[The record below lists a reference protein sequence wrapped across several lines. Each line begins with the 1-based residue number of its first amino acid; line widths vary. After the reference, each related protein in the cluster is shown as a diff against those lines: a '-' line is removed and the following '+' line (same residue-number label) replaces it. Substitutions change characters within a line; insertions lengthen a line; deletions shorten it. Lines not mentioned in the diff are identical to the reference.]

1 MKAVTL
7 REFGDAD
14 VLRMEELPT
23 SSPASGEVLIRVHS
37 VSVNQTLDLKVR
49 EGRYR
54 TNLRFPVVLGAD
66 PAGVIVDTGAGVPAA
81 RLGERVSVVASIR
94 CGDCR
99 FCRMGREDSCPRS
112 KHLGLDRWGGYA
124 EYVTVPVENVFTI
137 PDNLS
142 FAEASVIT
150 RHFPTAINL
159 LLNHA
164 QLEENE
170 WVLIMG
176 AAGALGSCGV
186 QIARHRG
193 ARVIAAAGSDS
204 RAETAREYGAE
215 FTVNYRQQ
223 DLEQE
228 VLRITEDH
236 GADVVFENI
245 ADPTLWP
252 GAFNSLAFSGR
263 LVTAGAHGG
272 GTVPL
277 DVKRLYLKRIRIIGQ
292 PGAGRSD
299 VDLALSL
306 AARGSIRAIIDR
318 IMPLGA
324 VKEAHGLLEQG
335 RVIGKI
341 ILDPTLAQA
350 ENPPVAPG
358 QPLPYPN
365 AV

>member
-1 MKAVTL
+1 MKAIAL
-7 REFGDAD
+7 RGFGGAD

-23 SSPASGEVLIRVHS
+23 PAPEAGEVLIRVHS

-49 EGRYR
+49 EGGYR
-54 TNLRFPVVLGAD
+54 TDLKFPVVLGAD
-66 PAGVIVDTGAGVPAA
+66 PAGVIVDTGAGVPAM
-81 RLGERVSVVASIR
+81 RCGERVSVVASIR

-137 PDNLS
+137 PNNLS

-164 QLEENE
+164 KLEKGE
-170 WVLIMG
+170 WVLIMA

-186 QIARHRG
+186 QIARHQG
-193 ARVIAAAGSDS
+193 ARVIAAAGADS
-204 RAETAREYGAE
+204 RAEAAKGYGAE
-215 FTVNYRQQ
+215 FTVNYRRQ

-228 VLRITEDH
+228 VLRLTDGH

-245 ADPTLWP
+245 ADPSLWP
-252 GAFNSLAFSGR
+252 GAFNSLAFAGR

-292 PGAGRSD
+292 PGASRHD
-299 VDLALSL
+299 VELALSL

-318 IMPLGA
+318 TMPLGA

-335 RVIGKI
+335 QIIGKI
-341 ILDPTLAQA
+341 ILDPTL
-350 ENPPVAPG
+350 G
-358 QPLPYPN
+358 
-365 AV
+365 

>member
-7 REFGDAD
+7 REFGSAD
-14 VLRMEELPT
+14 VLRMEDLPT
-23 SSPASGEVLIRVHS
+23 PSPASGEVLIRVHS

-49 EGRYR
+49 EGSYR
-54 TNLRFPVVLGAD
+54 TDLRFPVVLGAD
-66 PAGVIVDTGAGVPAA
+66 PAGVIVDTGAGVPGD
-81 RLGERVSVVASIR
+81 RCGERVSVVASIR
-94 CGDCR
+94 CGECR

-137 PDNLS
+137 SDNLS

-159 LLNHA
+159 LLNHGN
-164 QLEENE
+164 LEENE

-204 RAETAREYGAE
+204 RAETARDYGAE
-215 FTVNYRQQ
+215 FTVNYRRQ
-223 DLEQE
+223 DLARE
-228 VLRITEDH
+228 VLGITDGH

-252 GAFNSLAFSGR
+252 GAFNSLAFAGR

-277 DVKRLYLKRIRIIGQ
+277 DVKRLYLKRIRIVGQ
-292 PGAGRSD
+292 PGANRSD
-299 VDLALSL
+299 VELALSL

-318 IMPLGA
+318 ILPLGEI
-324 VKEAHGLLEQG
+324 KEAHGLLEQG
-335 RVIGKI
+335 QIIGKV
-341 ILDPTLAQA
+341 ILDPTL
-350 ENPPVAPG
+350 G
-358 QPLPYPN
+358 
-365 AV
+365 

>member
-1 MKAVTL
+1 MRERMEHAGARRTVMPSTMKAVTM
-7 REFGDAD
+7 REFGDTD
-14 VLRMEELPT
+14 VLRMEQLPIP
-23 SSPASGEVLIRVHS
+23 SPATGEVLIEVHS
-37 VSVNQTLDLKVR
+37 VSVNQTLDVTVR
-49 EGRYR
+49 QGGYR
-54 TNLRFPVVLGAD
+54 TNLQFPVILGTD
-66 PAGVIVDTGAGVPAA
+66 PAGIVVATGEGVPQS
-81 RLGERVSVVASIR
+81 RCGERVSVVASIR

-99 FCRMGREDSCPRS
+99 FCRMGREDSCPWS

-124 EYVTVPVENVFTI
+124 EYVTMPVENVFPI

-164 QLEENE
+164 KLEKGE

-193 ARVIAAAGSDS
+193 ARVIAAAGADA
-204 RAETAREYGAE
+204 RADAAKDYGAQ
-215 FTVNYRQQ
+215 FTVNYRRQ

-228 VLRITEDH
+228 VLRITDGH
-236 GADVVFENI
+236 GVDVLFENI

-252 GAFNSLAFSGR
+252 GAFNSLAFAGR

-277 DVKRLYLKRIRIIGQ
+277 DVKRLYLRRIRIIGQ
-292 PGAGRSD
+292 PGATRKD
-299 VDLALSL
+299 VELALSL
-306 AARGSIRAIIDR
+306 AGEGAVRAIIDR
-318 IMPLGA
+318 TMPLED
-324 VKEAHGLLEQG
+324 VKEAHELLERG
-335 RVIGKI
+335 GIIGKI
-341 ILDPTLAQA
+341 VLDPTI
-350 ENPPVAPG
+350 G
-358 QPLPYPN
+358 
-365 AV
+365 

>member
-7 REFGDAD
+7 REFGSAD

-23 SSPASGEVLIRVHS
+23 PSPASGEVLIRVHS

-49 EGRYR
+49 EGSYR
-54 TNLRFPVVLGAD
+54 TDLRFPVVLGTD
-66 PAGVIVDTGAGVPAA
+66 PAGTIVATGEGVP
-81 RLGERVSVVASIR
+81 RTRVGERVSVVASIR

-99 FCRMGREDSCPRS
+99 FCRLGREDSCPRS

-124 EYVTVPVENVFTI
+124 EYVTVPVENVFPI

-142 FAEASVIT
+142 FGEASVVT

-164 QLEENE
+164 KLEKGE

-186 QIARHRG
+186 QIARHQG
-193 ARVIAAAGSDS
+193 ARVIAAAGTDA
-204 RAETAREYGAE
+204 RAEGARQYGAE

-223 DLEQE
+223 EQDLERE
-228 VLRITEDH
+228 VLNITGGH
-236 GADVVFENI
+236 GVDVVFENI

-252 GAFNSLAFSGR
+252 GAFNSLAFAGR

-292 PGAGRSD
+292 PGANRKD
-299 VDLALSL
+299 VELALFL
-306 AARGSIRAIIDR
+306 AANGAIRAIIDR
-318 IMPLGA
+318 SMPLGE
-324 VKEAHGLLEQG
+324 VKEAHRLLEQG
-335 RVIGKI
+335 GIIGKI
-341 ILDPTLAQA
+341 ILDPTL
-350 ENPPVAPG
+350 G
-358 QPLPYPN
+358 
-365 AV
+365 

>member
-7 REFGDAD
+7 REFGGAD
-14 VLRMEELPT
+14 VLRMEELPVP
-23 SSPASGEVLIRVHS
+23 SPVAGEVLIQVRS

-49 EGRYR
+49 EGSYR
-54 TNLRFPVVLGAD
+54 RDLRFPVVLGAD
-66 PAGVIVDTGAGVPAA
+66 PAGVIAATGAGVPEA
-81 RLGERVSVVASIR
+81 RCGERVSVVASIR

-99 FCRMGREDSCPRS
+99 FCGMGREDSCPRS
-112 KHLGLDRWGGYA
+112 QHLGLDRWGGYA
-124 EYVTVPVENVFTI
+124 EYVTVPVENVFPI

-142 FAEASVIT
+142 FGEASVIT

-164 QLEENE
+164 GLEEGE
-170 WVLIMG
+170 WVLVMG

-193 ARVIAAAGSDS
+193 ARVIAAAGSDA
-204 RAETAREYGAE
+204 RAGNARDYGAG
-215 FTVNYRQQ
+215 FTVNYRRQ

-228 VLRITEDH
+228 VLRITGGH

-292 PGAGRSD
+292 PGAGRKD
-299 VDLALSL
+299 VELALSL
-306 AARGSIRAIIDR
+306 AGSGAIRAIIDR
-318 IMPLGA
+318 VMPLGA

-335 RVIGKI
+335 QVVGKI
-341 ILDPTLAQA
+341 ILDPTL
-350 ENPPVAPG
+350 G
-358 QPLPYPN
+358 
-365 AV
+365 